1 MRKFILSLMIGLSLL
16 CFGKDKETVD
26 DLKAK
31 VATAEKPK
39 QAEIYTEIAKLQL
52 KAADDTYST
61 NPEAAR
67 ALFEDSV
74 QAAEKAATA
83 SIEAGKR
90 LKQVEIDLRKLSHH
104 VEEIRQSWAFDDR
117 PPLDAGVQRIDAA
130 RTKLL
135 DRMFKK

>member
-1 MRKFILSLMIGLSLL
+1 MRKFIPTLVIALALLS
-16 CFGKDKETVD
+16 FAKDKETVD
-26 DLKAK
+26 GLKAK
-31 VATAEKPK
+31 AATADKPK
-39 QAEIYTEIAKLQL
+39 QAEIYTDIAKLQL
-52 KAADDTYST
+52 KAADDAYST

-74 QAAEKAATA
+74 QAAEKAASA
-83 SIEAGKR
+83 SIETGKR